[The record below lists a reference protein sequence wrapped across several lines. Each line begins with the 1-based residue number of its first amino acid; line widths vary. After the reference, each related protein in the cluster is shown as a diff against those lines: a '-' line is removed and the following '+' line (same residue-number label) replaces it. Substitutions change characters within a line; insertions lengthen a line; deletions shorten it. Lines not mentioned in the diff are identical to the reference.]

1 MNERMRM
8 KMHKYSIWYI
18 TSMPLGASLASEDRI
33 AICSRVN
40 HEVFGGRDRSRK
52 KMAAVY
58 GVLTLCHQ
66 HISLMRPGLF
76 LPLFLQLRK
85 LRLGE
90 RK

>member
-1 MNERMRM
+1 MNERMSM
-8 KMHKYSIWYI
+8 KRHKYSMWCI

-33 AICSRVN
+33 ALCSRVN
-40 HEVFGGRDRSRK
+40 REVFGGRDRSRK
-52 KMAAVY
+52 IMAAVY
-58 GVLTLCHQ
+58 GVLTLCHH

-85 LRLGE
+85 LRLRE